1 MSHFAVAVIHRDDQS
16 VEELLAPYDEN
27 LEVEPYI
34 EYTRDEAIAYAREHY
49 LDKNASDEECYEYM
63 ADDYKVDTNGNLLST
78 YNPKSKWDWWEPGG
92 RFSGTLKNK
101 DGNRIDEGR
110 IKDLVFD
117 LDKSEYRYRLR
128 YWDVV
133 VNDSPLKPGETEDYF
148 FNMFKKEYYIHRY
161 GNAETYARIM
171 ASFSTYAVVTPD
183 GEWHAPGDM
192 GWFGMS
198 DESDEAW
205 VYWVDNYHDR
215 FIEKSDPDWIMTI
228 VDCHI

>member
-16 VEELLAPYDEN
+16 VEELLAPYNEN

-63 ADDYKVDTNGNLLST
+63 VDDYIVDDNGNLLST

-92 RFSGTLKNK
+92 RYSGLLKNK
-101 DGNRIDEGR
+101 NGTPIDEGR
-110 IKDLVFD
+110 IKDLD
-117 LDKSEYRYRLR
+117 LDLDEAEYQYRLR

-133 VNDSPLKPGETEDYF
+133 VNDSPLRPGETKDSF
-148 FNMFKKEYYIHRY
+148 FNRFKKEYYTRRY
-161 GNAETYARIM
+161 GDAETYAKIM
-171 ASFSTYAVVTPD
+171 TTFSTYAVVTPD
-183 GEWHAPGDM
+183 GEWHAPGNM

-198 DESDEAW
+198 DESDKSWIDW
-205 VYWVDNYHDR
+205 VSNYYDR
-215 FIEKSDPDWIMTI
+215 FIAGSDPNWIISI

>member
-16 VEELLAPYDEN
+16 VEELLAPYNEN

-49 LDKNASDEECYEYM
+49 MDKNASDEACYEYM
-63 ADDYKVDTNGNLLST
+63 ADDYKVDINGNLISM

-92 RFSGTLKNK
+92 RYSGLLKNK
-101 DGNRIDEGR
+101 NGTPIDEGR
-110 IKDLVFD
+110 IKDFD
-117 LDKSEYRYRLR
+117 LDVDEAEYQYRLR

-133 VNDSPLKPGETEDYF
+133 VNDSPLTSGETKESF
-148 FNMFKKEYYIHRY
+148 FNGFKKEYYTRRY
-161 GNAETYARIM
+161 RDAETYARLM
-171 ASFSTYAVVTPD
+171 ATFSTYAVVTPD
-183 GEWHAPGDM
+183 GEWHAPGNM

-198 DESDEAW
+198 DESDQSWIDW
-205 VYWVDNYHDR
+205 VSNYDDR
-215 FIEKSDPDWIMTI
+215 FISGSDPNWILTI